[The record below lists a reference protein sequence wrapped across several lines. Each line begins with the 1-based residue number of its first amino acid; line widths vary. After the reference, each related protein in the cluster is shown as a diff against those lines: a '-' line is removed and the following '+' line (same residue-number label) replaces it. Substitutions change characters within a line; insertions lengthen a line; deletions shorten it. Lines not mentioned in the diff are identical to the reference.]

1 MSSVAG
7 ARSGVSGGGFP
18 QLGELHLAT
27 ELELAY
33 TSLLKRGADSLGKT
47 ALQHQQHPS
56 SEQSQTYAIPL
67 PAGPPA
73 GLTNDAGA
81 HFLYQLRRHVD
92 QHPWGQHASQ
102 HRAQAAE
109 GVQQLLHRAPA
120 PATVEEPLD
129 WSCSYGGA
137 KVTEIARRRGAASR
151 QAHMCK
157 SAGMPAMAQ
166 QQPSCRRT

>member
-7 ARSGVSGGGFP
+7 GRSGVSGGGFP

-33 TSLLKRGADSLGKT
+33 TSLPKQGADSLAQLCCNVCST
-47 ALQHQQHPS
+47 
-56 SEQSQTYAIPL
+56 L
-67 PAGPPA
+67 PVGRPKPFAMQPTPPPA

-129 WSCSYGGA
+129 WSCSYGGP
-137 KVTEIARRRGAASR
+137 KVTEIARRRGEASR